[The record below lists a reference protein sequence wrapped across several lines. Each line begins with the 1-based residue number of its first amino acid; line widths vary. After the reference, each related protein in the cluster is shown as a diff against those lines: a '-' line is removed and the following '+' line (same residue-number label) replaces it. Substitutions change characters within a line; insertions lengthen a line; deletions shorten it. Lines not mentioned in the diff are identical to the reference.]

1 MTATTTQALRIAL
14 IHGGRIIEDRTLDAG
29 KKSAVSIG
37 ADPKSTFCVPMGEL
51 PRAVTIFRVTKE
63 GAVLVKENVT
73 DGRVAV
79 SGADVALAQL
89 PAGDVML
96 GKGSKGR
103 VKVGDVTVL
112 FQMVTPAVA
121 APVPELPRGSRGVV
135 AQLDRAFV
143 IAMAFSFLAHLV
155 GAGYVMAQPT
165 PVEPDLSLLDWQQ
178 QDRFAATLMPIPKQV
193 PEKVPEK
200 TKDPIAEAPKKDPE
214 KAKAP
219 VAEAPTK
226 SKTTT
231 ASADAVKQRLSKM
244 GMLAVIGS
252 VGGEGGVVGDLLKDS
267 NGVGNVAEAMKN
279 AGVQVA
285 TADDA
290 LKLKLKG
297 SETGTTV
304 GVNVMGTDGVKNVVL
319 EESKA
324 VSIAGRVREEV
335 ITVDDPD
342 ISSEA
347 LSNWMR
353 GRRGAIVSCYERE
366 LKRDHSLSG
375 RLVLKFIVSTR
386 GRVTDLDLTEGSMQ
400 NAAVREC
407 ITNIAKNWV
416 LPFTP
421 EEEVPVA
428 FPFVFS
434 PVN

>member
-1 MTATTTQALRIAL
+1 MTATTPALRIAL

-29 KKSAVSIG
+29 KKSTITVG
-37 ADPKSTFCVPMGEL
+37 ADPKNTFCVPMGEVPKSVSL
-51 PRAVTIFRVTKE
+51 FKVTKE
-63 GAVLVKENVT
+63 GAQLVKDGSLE
-73 DGRVAV
+73 GRV
-79 SGADVALAQL
+79 SLGGAEQSLAEVPANVAL
-89 PAGDVML
+89 M
-96 GKGSKGR
+96 KGSKGR

-112 FQMVTPAVA
+112 FQMVTPPAA
-121 APVPELPRGSRGVV
+121 APLPELPKGAKGVV

-165 PVEPDLSLLDWQQ
+165 PVEPDMSLADWQQ

-193 PEKVPEK
+193 QEKAPEK

-214 KAKAP
+214 KPKVPAAD
-219 VAEAPTK
+219 AHSR

-231 ASADAVKQRLSKM
+231 ASADAVKARLSKM

-252 VGGEGGVVGDLLKDS
+252 VGGEGGIVGDLLKDS
-267 NGVGNVAEAMKN
+267 NGVGSVADAMKN
-279 AGVQVA
+279 TGVQVA
-285 TADDA
+285 TAEDA
-290 LKLKLKG
+290 LKLKLQG

-304 GVNVMGTDGVKNVVL
+304 GVNAMGTDGVKNVVL
-319 EESKA
+319 EEKKA

-335 ITVDDPD
+335 ISVDGPD

-347 LSNWMR
+347 LTNWMR

-375 RLVLKFIVSTR
+375 RLVLKFVVSTR
-386 GRVTDLDLTEGSMQ
+386 GRVTDLDLTEGTMQ

-407 ITNIAKNWV
+407 ISSLAKNWV

-421 EEEVPVA
+421 EDEVPVA

>member
-1 MTATTTQALRIAL
+1 MTATTPALRIAL

-29 KKSAVSIG
+29 KKTTITVG
-37 ADPKSTFCVPMGEL
+37 ADSKNTFCVPMGEVPKSVSL
-51 PRAVTIFRVTKE
+51 FKVTRE
-63 GAVLVKENVT
+63 GAQLMSAGSLE
-73 DGRVAV
+73 GRV
-79 SGADVALAQL
+79 SLGGPEQSLAEV
-89 PAGDVML
+89 PANLTLM
-96 GKGSKGR
+96 KGSKGR

-112 FQMVTPAVA
+112 FQMVTPPAA
-121 APVPELPRGSRGVV
+121 APLPELPKGAKGVV

-155 GAGYVMAQPT
+155 GAGYVMSQPT
-165 PVEPDLSLLDWQQ
+165 PVEPDLSLADWQQ
-178 QDRFAATLMPIPKQV
+178 QDRFEATLMPIPKQV
-193 PEKVPEK
+193 QEKAPEK
-200 TKDPIAEAPKKDPE
+200 TKDPIAEAPKKEPE
-214 KAKAP
+214 KTKAP
-219 VAEAPTK
+219 VAEAPAK

-231 ASADAVKQRLSKM
+231 ASAEAVKARLSKM

-267 NGVGNVAEAMKN
+267 SNVGSLAEVMKN
-279 AGVQVA
+279 GVQVA
-285 TADDA
+285 TAEDV
-290 LKLKLKG
+290 LKLKLQG

-304 GVNVMGTDGVKNVVL
+304 GVSVMGTDGVKNVVL
-319 EESKA
+319 EEKKT
-324 VSIAGRVREEV
+324 VSIAGRVREET
-335 ITVDDPD
+335 ITVDAPD

-347 LSNWMR
+347 LTNWMR

-386 GRVTDLDLTEGSMQ
+386 GRVTDLDLTEGTMQ

-407 ITNIAKNWV
+407 ITSIAKNWV

-421 EEEVPVA
+421 EDEVPVA

>member
-1 MTATTTQALRIAL
+1 MTATTPALRIAL

-29 KKSAVSIG
+29 KRSTITVG

-51 PRAVTIFRVTKE
+51 PKSVSLFKVTKE
-63 GAVLVKENVT
+63 GAQLMSDGSLE
-73 DGRVAV
+73 GRV
-79 SGADVALAQL
+79 SLGGPEQSLAEV
-89 PAGDVML
+89 PANVML
-96 GKGSKGR
+96 MKGSKGR

-112 FQMVTPAVA
+112 FQMVTPPPAV
-121 APVPELPRGSRGVV
+121 PLPTLPKGAKGVV

-143 IAMAFSFLAHLV
+143 VAMAFSFFAHLV

-165 PVEPDLSLLDWQQ
+165 PVEPDLSLADWQQ

-193 PEKVPEK
+193 PEQSPAK
-200 TKDPIAEAPKKDPE
+200 TKEPIADAPKKEPE
-214 KAKAP
+214 QAKAP
-219 VAEAPTK
+219 VAQAPAK

-231 ASADAVKQRLSKM
+231 ASADAVKARISKM

-267 NGVGNVAEAMKN
+267 NGVGGVADAMKN

-285 TADDA
+285 TAEDA

-297 SETGTTV
+297 SETGATV
-304 GVNVMGTDGVKNVVL
+304 GVTAMGTDGVKNVVL
-319 EESKA
+319 EESKTVA
-324 VSIAGRVREEV
+324 IAGRVREEV
-335 ITVDDPD
+335 ITVDAPD

-375 RLVLKFIVSTR
+375 RLVLKFVVSTR
-386 GRVTDLDLTEGSMQ
+386 GRVTDLDLSEGTMQ

-407 ITNIAKNWV
+407 ITSIARNWV

-421 EEEVPVA
+421 EDEVPVA

>member
-1 MTATTTQALRIAL
+1 MTATTPALRIAL

-29 KKSAVSIG
+29 KKSTITVG
-37 ADPKSTFCVPMGEL
+37 ADPKSTFCVPMGEV
-51 PRAVTIFRVTKE
+51 PKSVTLFKVTKE
-63 GAVLVKENVT
+63 GAQLTAASLEGRVSLGGPEQSLADVPANVT
-73 DGRVAV
+73 
-79 SGADVALAQL
+79 L
-89 PAGDVML
+89 M
-96 GKGSKGR
+96 KGSKGR

-112 FQMVTPAVA
+112 FQMVTPPAA
-121 APVPELPRGSRGVV
+121 APLPELPKGAKGVV

-165 PVEPDLSLLDWQQ
+165 PVEPDLSLADWQQ

-193 PEKVPEK
+193 PEKAPEK
-200 TKDPIAEAPKKDPE
+200 TKDPIAEAPKKDVE
-214 KAKAP
+214 KSKAP
-219 VAEAPTK
+219 VAETPSK
-226 SKTTT
+226 SKTTTT
-231 ASADAVKQRLSKM
+231 ASADAVKARLSKM
-244 GMLAVIGS
+244 GMLAIIGS

-267 NGVGNVAEAMKN
+267 NGVGGVADAMKN
-279 AGVQVA
+279 AGVHVA

-304 GVNVMGTDGVKNVVL
+304 GVTAMGTDGVKNVVL
-319 EESKA
+319 EESKTVA
-324 VSIAGRVREEV
+324 IAGRVREEV
-335 ITVDDPD
+335 ITVDTPE
-342 ISSEA
+342 ISTEA

-375 RLVLKFIVSTR
+375 RLVLKFVVSTR
-386 GRVTDLDLTEGSMQ
+386 GRVTDLDLTEGTMQ

-407 ITNIAKNWV
+407 ITSIAKNWV

-421 EEEVPVA
+421 EDEVPVA

>member
-1 MTATTTQALRIAL
+1 MTATTPALRIAL

-29 KKSAVSIG
+29 KKSTITVG
-37 ADPKSTFCVPMGEL
+37 ADPKNTFCVPMGEVPKSVPL
-51 PRAVTIFRVTKE
+51 FKVTRE
-63 GAVLVKENVT
+63 GAQLVKDGSLE
-73 DGRVAV
+73 GRVSLGGPEQSLAEV
-79 SGADVALAQL
+79 PANVAL
-89 PAGDVML
+89 M
-96 GKGSKGR
+96 KGSKGR

-112 FQMVTPAVA
+112 FQMVTPPAA
-121 APVPELPRGSRGVV
+121 APLPELPKGAKGVV

-165 PVEPDLSLLDWQQ
+165 PVEPDLSLADWQQ

-193 PEKVPEK
+193 QEKAPEK
-200 TKDPIAEAPKKDPE
+200 TKDPIAEVPKKDPE
-214 KAKAP
+214 KPKGP
-219 VAEAPTK
+219 VADAPSK

-231 ASADAVKQRLSKM
+231 ASADAVKARLSKM

-252 VGGEGGVVGDLLKDS
+252 VGGEGGIVGDLLKDS
-267 NGVGNVAEAMKN
+267 NGVGSVADAMKN
-279 AGVQVA
+279 TGVQVA
-285 TADDA
+285 TAEDA
-290 LKLKLKG
+290 LKLKLQG

-304 GVNVMGTDGVKNVVL
+304 GVNAMGTDGVKNVVL
-319 EESKA
+319 EEKKT

-335 ITVDDPD
+335 ISVDGPD

-347 LSNWMR
+347 LTNWMR

-375 RLVLKFIVSTR
+375 RLVLKFVVSTR

-407 ITNIAKNWV
+407 ISSLAKNWV

-421 EEEVPVA
+421 EDEVPVA

>member
-1 MTATTTQALRIAL
+1 MTATTPALRIAL

-29 KKSAVSIG
+29 KRSTITVG

-51 PRAVTIFRVTKE
+51 PKSVSLFKVTKE
-63 GAVLVKENVT
+63 GAQLMSDGSLE
-73 DGRVAV
+73 GRV
-79 SGADVALAQL
+79 SLGGPEQSLAEV
-89 PAGDVML
+89 PANVML
-96 GKGSKGR
+96 MKGSKGR

-112 FQMVTPAVA
+112 FQMVTPPPAV
-121 APVPELPRGSRGVV
+121 PLPTLPKGAKGVV

-143 IAMAFSFLAHLV
+143 VAMAFSFFAHLV

-165 PVEPDLSLLDWQQ
+165 PVEPDLSLADWQQ

-193 PEKVPEK
+193 PEQSPAK
-200 TKDPIAEAPKKDPE
+200 TKEPIADASKKEPE

-219 VAEAPTK
+219 VAQAPAK

-231 ASADAVKQRLSKM
+231 ASADAVKARLSKM

-267 NGVGNVAEAMKN
+267 NGVGGVADAMKN

-285 TADDA
+285 TAEDA

-297 SETGTTV
+297 SETGATV
-304 GVNVMGTDGVKNVVL
+304 GVTAMGTDGVKNVVL
-319 EESKA
+319 EESKTVA
-324 VSIAGRVREEV
+324 IAGRVREEV
-335 ITVDDPD
+335 ITVDAPD

-375 RLVLKFIVSTR
+375 RLVLKFVVSTR
-386 GRVTDLDLTEGSMQ
+386 GRVTDLDLSEGTMQ

-407 ITNIAKNWV
+407 ITSIARNWV

-421 EEEVPVA
+421 EDEVPVA